1 MDSSESNS
9 RKKKDGVNLF
19 FLILSNIVVA
29 FGTLSFLDHNGMTK
43 SFRII
48 LKIYLANYNSH

>member
-9 RKKKDGVNLF
+9 RKKDGMNLF

-29 FGTLSFLDHNGMTK
+29 FGILSFLDHNGMTK

-48 LKIYLANYNSH
+48 LKIYLAN